1 MLLNVHILLYNTK
14 HKVIKGNHRPT
25 AKEVKKM
32 LIEFNAA
39 QLEILSKN
47 LEKNRR
53 DLCRTGGDDKT
64 IQDIG
69 EMLLKV
75 RQALKQIDTKVA
87 S

>member
-1 MLLNVHILLYNTK
+1 
-14 HKVIKGNHRPT
+14 
-25 AKEVKKM
+25 M

-47 LEKNRR
+47 LEQNRR

-64 IQDIG
+64 IQYIG

-75 RQALKQIDTKVA
+75 RQALKQIDTKAA